1 LRPSG
6 QTPGKSL
13 RTTGRVAAWIFA
25 IAVALFAGCDFPGK
39 PTPADRPVSPEN
51 VLNFT
56 EIYKRNCAGCHG
68 ADGTL
73 GPAPPLNDS
82 LFRSLMPE
90 TELESVVIS
99 GRQGTPMPAF
109 SRANGGALTPAQ
121 IHVLVHGI
129 KGISG
134 KAPQLASGVQG
145 AAGQSDAVAD
155 LAPAWGTPKSLP
167 KNAPAYLLSKQ
178 AANHTS
184 GDYERIRTTVFAQ
197 ACAGCHGEHG
207 KGDNAAINDA
217 SFLALI
223 SNQGLRR
230 LIITGRPDL
239 GMPDYAGTDGRDPEF
254 RPLTS
259 RDVDDLVDLLTSWR
273 TSGAPDTD
281 HRRQTA
287 SR

>member
-13 RTTGRVAAWIFA
+13 RTTGRVAAWICA

-68 ADGTL
+68 ADGKL

-82 LFRSLMPE
+82 LFRSLVPE
-90 TELESVVIS
+90 TELERVVVS

-121 IHVLVHGI
+121 VLVLVHGI
-129 KGISG
+129 KGIPDHRHESEAQVTG
-134 KAPQLASGVQG
+134 GAKAADGEG
-145 AAGQSDAVAD
+145 A
-155 LAPAWGTPKSLP
+155 APAWETPKPLP
-167 KNAPAYLLSKQ
+167 KNAPAYLLSRQ

-184 GDYERIRTTVFAQ
+184 GEYERIRTTVFAQ

-207 KGDNAAINDA
+207 KGDKSAINDA

-259 RDVDDLVDLLTSWR
+259 RDVDDLVDLLASWR
-273 TSGAPDTD
+273 TSGAADTD